1 MHGVPLKAMQLGA
14 TSITPTKLSKVKH
27 SVHVGA
33 VLYNSDS
40 VFQSKN
46 YFEQGCMAPGTI
58 SDHKKK
64 NGPMIGQ
71 HTYEQI
77 VAFGGI
83 QEEALREVRSSAAD
97 SA

>member
-1 MHGVPLKAMQLGA
+1 LGA
-14 TSITPTKLSKVKH
+14 TSITPTNLSKVKH

-33 VLYNSDS
+33 VLYDCDS

-46 YFEQGCMAPGTI
+46 YDEQGSMAPGTT
-58 SDHKKK
+58 SDHKQK
-64 NGPMIGQ
+64 NGLKIGQ